1 MNHMSVESLFVLDEN
16 LLYLNFISV
25 AIAYY
30 FSFKRNKL
38 NSTLLSLGIMM
49 VFSFLMTSYGQPL
62 YDASV
67 KYQADYLH
75 EFRFLWFIGF
85 SFWDLVI
92 VGLLLVSH
100 NKFRLKRSFCANAV
114 ILSYSV
120 KMGLHITL
128 YVEKELFLTN
138 YFEPIYKNAIPS
150 INMAFAATVFGFV
163 LTVFGSMMYAKVT
176 KKKGLSWSI

>member
-1 MNHMSVESLFVLDEN
+1 MSVESLFAFDEN

-49 VFSFLMTSYGQPL
+49 VFSFLMTSYTQPL

-75 EFRFLWFIGF
+75 EFRFLWFLGF
-85 SFWDLVI
+85 SFWDLSI
-92 VGLLLVSH
+92 VGLLLLSH

-114 ILSYSV
+114 ILAYSV

-128 YVEKELFLTN
+128 YIEKELFLSN
-138 YFEPIYKNAIPS
+138 YFEPIYKSGIPG
-150 INMAFAATVFGFV
+150 INMLFAATVFGFV
-163 LTVFGSMMYAKVT
+163 LTVLGSIVYTRIT
-176 KKKGLSWSI
+176 KKKGLSWCI